1 MAHSNTPK
9 KSIQGSSPTID
20 GYAIVEKVGSGSYST
35 VYKGFKTVNYYYFYK
50 INFKY
55 GTKKAMLVKL

>member
-9 KSIQGSSPTID
+9 KSIHGSSPTID

-35 VYKGFKTVNYYYFYK
+35 VYKGFKTVRPNLDNYIALLWGLK
-50 INFKY
+50 V
-55 GTKKAMLVKL
+55 LLS

>member
-9 KSIQGSSPTID
+9 KSTQGSTPTID

-35 VYKGFKTVNYYYFYK
+35 VYKGFKTVNYNYFYK
-50 INFKY
+50 FKFKILRL
-55 GTKKAMLVKL
+55 T